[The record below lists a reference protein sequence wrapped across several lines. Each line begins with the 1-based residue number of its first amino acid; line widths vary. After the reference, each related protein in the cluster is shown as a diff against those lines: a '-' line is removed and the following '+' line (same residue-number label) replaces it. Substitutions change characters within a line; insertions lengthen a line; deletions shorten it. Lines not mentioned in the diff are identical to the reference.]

1 MGAAS
6 WATARPGG
14 FTPIEIETLL
24 ALVEPF
30 SLLFEIK
37 ALDDMLARGPERL
50 CRARPSAANPGGTV
64 RRGDVRLMRAAM
76 MLTDLRGFGEL
87 SDRQSPD
94 HVVAALKRMFDAI
107 VPAVEAEGGEVLK
120 YIGDGLLAV
129 FDADRDE
136 AEARRAA
143 LRAAEAALDALAT
156 LRDGDRAAFEVG
168 VALHVGEVAYGNIGG
183 GDRVDFTAI
192 GRDLNVLARVER
204 LCKTYDTPLIATD
217 TFLHGLAH
225 ALEPLG
231 IVAFAVSPSVTPC
244 SGVAGPRLSKHRRS
258 DVETISGTTGAEIQ
272 NSQIIALGDRSHRE
286 RPLVGIKRIP

>member
-1 MGAAS
+1 MLGAVLSAYVGRDP
-6 WATARPGG
+6 ARQ
-14 FTPIEIETLL
+14 IL
-24 ALVEPF
+24 A
-30 SLLFEIK
+30 
-37 ALDDMLARGPERL
+37 
-50 CRARPSAANPGGTV
+50 GTV

-76 MLTDLRGFGEL
+76 MLTDLRG
-87 SDRQSPD
+87 SVNCPTDRKAPTMSWPPSTGCSMPSCQ
-94 HVVAALKRMFDAI
+94 
-107 VPAVEAEGGEVLK
+107 AVEAEGGEVLK

-204 LCKTYDTPLIATD
+204 LCKTYDTPADRHRHLPPRPGACP
-217 TFLHGLAH
+217 
-225 ALEPLG
+225 EPLG
-231 IVAFAVSPSVTPC
+231 IVALRGFAERHALFGVSQDRACRSTGGLT
-244 SGVAGPRLSKHRRS
+244 SRR
-258 DVETISGTTGAEIQ
+258 
-272 NSQIIALGDRSHRE
+272 
-286 RPLVGIKRIP
+286 